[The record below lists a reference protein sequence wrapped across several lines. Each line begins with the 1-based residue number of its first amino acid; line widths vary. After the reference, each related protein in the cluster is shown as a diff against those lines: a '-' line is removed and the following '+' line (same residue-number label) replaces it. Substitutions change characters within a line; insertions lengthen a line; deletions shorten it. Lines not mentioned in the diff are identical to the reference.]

1 MRCFAAVAAAL
12 LVSGSSLALGGSSK
26 AADNVEQLFVTICV
40 RYAIS
45 FMGKQETLAGAALDT
60 SPVARN
66 CQIHLSKSG
75 DFCTGYAEL
84 VSRRADQATLNQF
97 CQTEYQKL
105 HAGSLGV
112 SNGTQQIQV
121 HAQTAST
128 HAGSKEATSAPEQK
142 TCQERIENII
152 RLQLP
157 HKAASKVVR
166 LDCAQRFGRRAPLCK
181 DVVKLFGQGNVQ
193 DTCKLLA
200 RKRLD
205 MAEFC
210 RRNTGKMV
218 GTGLNGGALR
228 EAARDLCEMEFEQA
242 PPLHVHEGCRFYADH
257 LVKAHLDGSSN
268 VSHFCATLTQR
279 PPSRQ
284 DKAAPVV
291 VQKAGPISTNAGRQ
305 SNLKA
310 LSSSASHHG
319 NSPTAE
325 QRRPP
330 KAASAGKALHS
341 VSPVQPLASTAKP
354 RTTKYLDYLHAIS
367 PSSSL
372 KASAQEPAKSHARV
386 QIPKTNTMAAAPKV
400 FATAHGNTQSKANTA
415 APRTNA
421 LAAAAPVNVHA
432 TSPSSSRIIPLVRRF
447 VPQKTNLPIKG
458 PSSGTLPETRKQS
471 DKTAEAPIS
480 HPAAAKATAT
490 ASKTASTTG
499 GSSAAAA
506 AALPAAAVPPTGV
519 AATAASV
526 EDADHSTDSFFGV
539 PDAGIVDGVLSAMA
553 SMPTAL
559 PLSDVA
565 SVPSA
570 EAAQQPSP
578 QATSQSK
585 ATPQKTQA
593 NSITVKTGA
602 SAPAA
607 NSEAAATLAEDDFLS
622 NFLGQYG
629 KSSGPKDVSVQ
640 HDPAAQ
646 QKAIPIPALPPGA
659 ESLTAALAPADVVV
673 GPGTVD
679 VDSLVSSFLARSG

>member
-200 RKRLD
+200 RKRPD

-210 RRNTGKMV
+210 RRTTGKMV
-218 GTGLNGGALR
+218 GTGLDGGALR

-242 PPLHVHEGCRFYADH
+242 PTLHVREGCRFYADH

-291 VQKAGPISTNAGRQ
+291 VQKAGPTSTNAGQQ
-305 SNLKA
+305 SKLTA

-325 QRRPP
+325 QRRP
-330 KAASAGKALHS
+330 KNAASTGKALHS

-354 RTTKYLDYLHAIS
+354 RTRTPLDSLHAFS
-367 PSSSL
+367 PSGAQ
-372 KASAQEPAKSHARV
+372 KASAEEPAKSHTRV
-386 QIPKTNTMAAAPKV
+386 QIPKTNTAAVAPKV
-400 FATAHGNTQSKANTA
+400 V
-415 APRTNA
+415 
-421 LAAAAPVNVHA
+421 AAAR
-432 TSPSSSRIIPLVRRF
+432 RIIPLVRRD
-447 VPQKTNLPIKG
+447 VPQKTNLPTKG
-458 PSSGTLPETRKQS
+458 ASSGALPETRKQS

-490 ASKTASTTG
+490 ASKTASPTG
-499 GSSAAAA
+499 GSSAAA

-519 AATAASV
+519 AATDVPTASV
-526 EDADHSTDSFFGV
+526 EDADHSADSFFGV
-539 PDAGIVDGVLSAMA
+539 PDAGTVDGVLSAMA

-570 EAAQQPSP
+570 EA
-578 QATSQSK
+578 
-585 ATPQKTQA
+585 
-593 NSITVKTGA
+593 NGITVKTGA
-602 SAPAA
+602 FVPAA
-607 NSEAAATLAEDDFLS
+607 NSEAAATAAEDNFLS
-622 NFLGQYG
+622 NFLGEYG
-629 KSSGPKDVSVQ
+629 KSSGPKDVAVQ

-646 QKAIPIPALPPGA
+646 QKA
-659 ESLTAALAPADVVV
+659 LTAALAPADVVV
-673 GPGTVD
+673 GPGAAD